1 MIPSWSARSGGRPR
15 QPTSGCPPCSACSC
29 SVSAGGSPGQ
39 PPATTARVGGR
50 ESAMD
55 LEPVKSVRIYEDI
68 VRQVRALIADGHL
81 KSGDRLPP
89 ERDLAERFRVSRTS
103 VREALRSLQTRGL
116 IEIRAGEGAFVR
128 DVSVEALVEPLALV
142 ILPHREAVGELF
154 EARRILEPAIAALA
168 ARRAT
173 REEVGEMGRILEEQ
187 AREVRS
193 GRTGVAQDSA
203 LHAAIAAAAHN
214 RAIVRIVNAL
224 VDLLAQSR
232 EESLLTPGRPTRSH
246 QDHRRIL
253 AAIRRRDENGARRA
267 MLTHLTAVERLVLGN
282 ADAAPATG
290 RSH

>member
-1 MIPSWSARSGGRPR
+1 
-15 QPTSGCPPCSACSC
+15 
-29 SVSAGGSPGQ
+29 
-39 PPATTARVGGR
+39 
-50 ESAMD
+50 MD

-89 ERDLAERFRVSRTS
+89 ERDLAQRFRVSRTS
-103 VREALRSLQTRGL
+103 VREALRSLQSRGL

-142 ILPHREAVGELF
+142 ILPYREAVGELF
-154 EARRILEPAIAALA
+154 EARGLLEPAIAALA

-173 REEVGEMGRILEEQ
+173 REELAEMERILAEQ
-187 AREVRS
+187 AREVAS
-193 GRTGVAQDSA
+193 GRTGMAQDSA

-232 EESLLTPGRPTRSH
+232 EESLHTPGRPSRSH

-253 AAIRRRDENGARRA
+253 GAIRRRDEAGARRS
-267 MLTHLTAVERLVLGN
+267 MLDHLTAVAKLVDGLPG
-282 ADAAPATG
+282 G
-290 RSH
+290 RGSGRRASKAKSRRKNTR